1 MKPWLWRVD
10 SILFFFFFL
19 FCFYPISTFHLF
31 TIFIFSFFTMGGY
44 ILLCLYCVM
53 FSPSSPSSFCFP
65 PFFSFVSF
73 SATCDVLPPSPFSL
87 FYLFFP
93 VRYLNFYFGYNS
105 FLILDFSPSKLWS
118 SRRPLARVIQ
128 HSPWR
133 PYMIDSPLPCWIE
146 NLISNNIVSISLV
159 ILLF

>member
-1 MKPWLWRVD
+1 
-10 SILFFFFFL
+10 
-19 FCFYPISTFHLF
+19 
-31 TIFIFSFFTMGGY
+31 
-44 ILLCLYCVM
+44 VM
-53 FSPSSPSSFCFP
+53 FSPSSSFCFP

-105 FLILDFSPSKLWS
+105 FLILYFSPSKLWS
-118 SRRPLARVIQ
+118 SLQPCARIIQ

-133 PYMIDSPLPCWIE
+133 PYMIWPPL
-146 NLISNNIVSISLV
+146 SLV
-159 ILLF
+159 ELKIWFKTTSFLFLLLYCSFSCCYMPVCVVFIRLKKLAIVL